1 MLRLEGPRPGR
12 AAEMGWMPTSAR
24 PSPTG
29 GIDTPGGANASASS
43 TSKFSASSSCIR
55 SSASSSASVGMLGM
69 RSRPEGP
76 APPAKPDIAPAVRR
90 DVNGPRCLLVPEP
103 PLCWMGKK
111 GRSAMS
117 AQPRGVRAKRRG
129 YALTTNFTLD
139 SSSLGVAHRM
149 RSAGFGSGGHSR
161 FSERKRRHP
170 RGGSPGA
177 SRALGSAGTATVAE
191 GFITFHSSDKVASRH
206 PRS

>member
-1 MLRLEGPRPGR
+1 
-12 AAEMGWMPTSAR
+12 
-24 PSPTG
+24 
-29 GIDTPGGANASASS
+29 
-43 TSKFSASSSCIR
+43 
-55 SSASSSASVGMLGM
+55 
-69 RSRPEGP
+69 
-76 APPAKPDIAPAVRR
+76 
-90 DVNGPRCLLVPEP
+90 
-103 PLCWMGKK
+103 
-111 GRSAMS
+111 MS

-139 SSSLGVAHRM
+139 SSSLGVAHRV

-191 GFITFHSSDKVASRH
+191 GFITFSLVGQSRVASSAIIFRDDFCLEEQRCS
-206 PRS
+206 PARAKNSARESPARGRARGAFRGGRGRSRWRVGV

>member
-1 MLRLEGPRPGR
+1 
-12 AAEMGWMPTSAR
+12 
-24 PSPTG
+24 
-29 GIDTPGGANASASS
+29 
-43 TSKFSASSSCIR
+43 
-55 SSASSSASVGMLGM
+55 M

-170 RGGSPGA
+170 RGDSPGA
-177 SRALGSAGTATVAE
+177 SRALGSAGTATSPR
-191 GFITFHSSDKVASRH
+191 GSSLFTRRTKSRRVIRDH
-206 PRS
+206 NEMDDFCLEEQRCSPARAKNSARESPARGRARGAFRGGRGRSRWRVGV